1 MTNTE
6 HAQVHESD
14 RQHQLAQLQ
23 KLHLTALRAADGGS
37 NDDEIE
43 ALQDLAEAAL
53 SMLDDYT
60 APEL

>member
-1 MTNTE
+1 M
-6 HAQVHESD
+6 
-14 RQHQLAQLQ
+14 AQLQ
-23 KLHLTALRAADGGS
+23 RLHLAVLRAADGGS

-53 SMLDDYT
+53 GMLDDYT